1 MEYHDIIL
9 PFEKF
14 HLPERRVT
22 GVLPQIVREF
32 NNQVEAGV
40 YRLYWN
46 KCLCGS
52 TDFDLIASVDKKG
65 FLAPL
70 AVCRHCGTMI
80 MTPRYTDVFYTDLRS
95 HRDYFLTFY
104 GYGHIRDYVLAKY
117 NPLEGA
123 DIFKL
128 VKHVVNI
135 TSGTTV
141 LEIGAGAG
149 WNLLPFVN
157 AGAQVL
163 GYEPEKDFVELAQS
177 LGMNIKQIAFNK
189 LPEKGEFDVLV
200 LSGVINR
207 IGSPLEFLQKA
218 ITLVREGGIIYI
230 DVPLLNVRTL
240 DYRVDWFYYFSEDSF
255 RYFIADT
262 GLKPLEIRV
271 ISGRVAGVFRRE
283 EFPNSKYLLTRNKAY
298 TYKMLRRLRRC
309 ERWHFSKKL
318 KTLTHVPIF
327 RVLEKDD

>member
-22 GVLPQIVREF
+22 GGMPQIVREF
-32 NNQVEAGV
+32 NSQVEDGV

-52 TDFDLIASVDKKG
+52 TEFDLIASVDKKG

-80 MTPRYTDVFYTDLRS
+80 MTPRYTDVFYTDLRN
-95 HRDYFLTFY
+95 HRDYFPTFF
-104 GYGHIRDYVLAKY
+104 GYEHPRDYVLAKY
-117 NPLEGA
+117 NHLEGA

-135 TSGTTV
+135 TSETTV
-141 LEIGAGAG
+141 LELGAGAG

-157 AGAQVL
+157 AGAQVV
-163 GYEPEKDFVELAQS
+163 GYEQEKDFVELAQS
-177 LGMNIKQIAFNK
+177 LGMNIQLLALNN
-189 LPEKGEFDVLV
+189 LPEQGGFDVLI

-207 IGSPLEFLQKA
+207 ITTPLDFLQKA
-218 ITLVREGGIIYI
+218 ITLVKEGGVIYI
-230 DVPLLNVRTL
+230 DVPLLNMRAL

-255 RYFIADT
+255 RYFIAES
-262 GLKPLEIRV
+262 GLKPLEVRIV
-271 ISGRVAGVFRRE
+271 SGRVSGVFRRE
-283 EFPNSKYLLTRNKAY
+283 EFPNSKYLLTRNKAH
-298 TYKMLRRLRRC
+298 TYKDLRRLRRR
-309 ERWHFSKKL
+309 ENWHFSKKL
-318 KTLTHVPIF
+318 KTLTHAPIF
-327 RVLEKDD
+327 RVLEKDG